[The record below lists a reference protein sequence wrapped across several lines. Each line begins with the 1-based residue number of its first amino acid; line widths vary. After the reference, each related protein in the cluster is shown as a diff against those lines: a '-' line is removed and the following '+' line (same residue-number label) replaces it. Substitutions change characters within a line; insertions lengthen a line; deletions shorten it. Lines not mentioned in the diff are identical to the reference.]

1 MPTHKLIKKVLLAL
15 SLVVVPVLAE
25 PKLSRLTVVLPQ
37 VPQPYSQVFDEII
50 RGIQSETG
58 QPVRSIVI
66 DKKTSQDSLQ
76 QQLLSH
82 PGTAVIG
89 LGNHAKKLLSPMKS
103 EHEIVYGAVF
113 LNPDEESDN
122 LEGISLTP
130 SPDATLSWLHNL
142 MPEISTVHVVY
153 QDKYNGWL
161 IELAKQ
167 KAAQHSV
174 TIADHPVNDVREA
187 ASEFRKI
194 IENSDAR
201 SHSIWLLQRDPSVD
215 EKAVVPDILAEAW
228 NRDFVV
234 FSSNP
239 SHVPRGALFAL
250 YPNNEKMGSS
260 LARMASDQDNQGI
273 VPLEDLFI
281 AVNVR
286 TASHVGKNFTHS
298 EEKQFNLIF
307 PNQ

>member
-1 MPTHKLIKKVLLAL
+1 MPNHKLLKKFLLVITLFVAQA
-15 SLVVVPVLAE
+15 LAE
-25 PKLSRLTVVLPQ
+25 PGLSTLTVVLPQ
-37 VPQPYSQVFDEII
+37 VPQPYSQVFDEIV
-50 RGIQSETG
+50 RGIQNEMA
-58 QPVRSIVI
+58 QPIRNIVI
-66 DKKTSQDSLQ
+66 DQKTDQDAIRRQLQSQSPQ
-76 QQLLSH
+76 S
-82 PGTAVIG
+82 VIS
-89 LGNHAKKLLSPMKS
+89 LGNHAKKLLAPLES
-103 EHEIVYGAVF
+103 EHDIVYGAVF
-113 LNPDEESDN
+113 LNPDEESKN
-122 LEGISLTP
+122 LKGISLTP
-130 SPDATLSWLHNL
+130 SPDATLSWLHTL
-142 MPEISTVHVVY
+142 IPEIQTVHVVY

-161 IELAKQ
+161 IDLAKRQ
-167 KAAQHSV
+167 ATQHSI

-187 ASEFRKI
+187 ANEFRKI
-194 IENSDAR
+194 IENSDAK

-215 EKAVVPDILAEAW
+215 EKAVVPDILAQAW

-250 YPNNEKMGSS
+250 YPDNEKMGTS
-260 LARMASDQDNQGI
+260 LARMAKNPNKQGV
-273 VPLEDLFI
+273 VPLSDLLI